1 LWVALALPGLHL
13 LPGLGGDA
21 DASVAISL
29 QSALLGIDD
38 QSTQPADASLLASL
52 RALGINAH
60 GSLSAALSRTQ
71 SAAAFAPLVA
81 QVDVRARDGADV
93 STVSAPPPPPHAPKT
108 VVRVR
113 RPAPPHVV
121 PHVPGTH
128 VTVPP
133 AHPPVTS
140 PPVTTPPVTPPPPA
154 GLPGQTIVFTSTPPG
169 LATVGGPA
177 YIVAATASSGLAVV
191 FSADPSSAGVCT
203 VAGAVVS
210 PVGVGTCTIDADQP
224 GNASHLA
231 APRVQQSFVV
241 NSGAPSPS
249 VQSISF
255 TSSPPPAPVVG
266 SAPYTLAAI
275 ASSGLPVAYSTSPGS
290 ASACTLAADVVS
302 FVGSG
307 TCRIFA
313 DQSGNS
319 VYLAAPQVQQV
330 IVVGRVTQTITFT
343 STPPGTTT
351 VGDPA
356 YIVSAT
362 ASSGLPVVFSAD
374 SSSAGVC
381 TVSGSSVVAVG
392 AGTCVIDANQFGD
405 STYMPAIVQQ
415 SFGVGPGAPSQSVQ
429 TIQFTSSTPAG
440 AVIGGTP
447 YTVTATASSGL
458 AVAFSAAASSAGV
471 CTVSGATV
479 SFVGAG
485 TCTVDAN
492 QAGDASYLAAPQ
504 VRQSFAVGLVA
515 QAISFTSTPP
525 SGALVGDPA
534 YVVSATSSSG
544 LPVIFTADA
553 SSAGVCTV
561 SGSTVSLVG
570 AGTCVIDADQ
580 SGNGTYQAAAQ
591 VQQSFAIATPSLSV
605 QSINFTSAS
614 PSGAAVGGTYA
625 VAATASSGLSVTF
638 SVAPASAG
646 VCTIAGAT
654 VSFVGTGTCT
664 INANQAGD
672 ASYQAAPQVQ
682 QSFAVGLAAQT
693 ISFTSAPPVS
703 PVIGDPAYTVT
714 ATATSGLAVTFSAT
728 AGSAGICTVSGAT
741 VSFIGAGT
749 CTINANQSGNG
760 AYQAAPQVQQS
771 FTVSTPSASP
781 QTINFTSTP
790 PSGVAVGGAPYTVTA
805 TASSGLAVA
814 FSIDAS
820 SAGVCTLAGATV
832 SFVGV
837 GTCTIDANQAGD
849 ASYQA
854 AAQVQQSIAVGV
866 TPQTISF
873 TSPPPGGAV
882 VGDPD
887 YTVAAT
893 ATSGL
898 AVTFTVTAGSAG
910 VCTISGATVTL
921 VGAGTCTINANQ
933 AGNGTYGAAPQVQQS
948 FAVGTPS
955 LSTQTISFTS
965 SAPAGATVGGATYEV
980 SATASSGLA
989 VTFTIA
995 AGSAGVCTIAGS
1007 TVSFVGAGTCTIDAN
1022 QAGNGSYQAAPQVQQ
1037 SFAVTLASQTISF
1050 TSTPPAGAIA
1060 GDPDY
1065 TVSAT
1070 ATSGLPVTFTADASS
1085 AGICTVTGSSVSL
1098 IGTGTCVINANQAGD
1113 AGHQAAPLAQQ
1124 SFSIGGAPAPSV
1136 QSITFTSATPSGATV
1151 GGSTYTV
1158 AATATSGLAVSFSID
1173 ASSAGVCTISGST
1186 VSFVGAGTCTID
1198 ANQAGNGAYQAA
1210 PQVQQSFAV
1219 TLASQT
1225 ISFTSSPPGGADV
1238 GGPTYTVSAT
1248 ASSGLAVTFT
1258 IAAGSAG
1265 VCTISGSVVS
1275 FVGAGTCT
1283 IDANQAGN
1291 GTYQAASQVQ
1301 QSFTVTAPPPPSTQS
1316 ISFTSTPPAAAA
1328 IGGAAYTVSASAS
1341 SGLAVTFTIDASSAG
1356 VCTISG
1362 TTVSFVGAGSC
1373 TIDANQAGN
1382 GSYQAAPQ
1390 VQQSFVVGLASQ
1402 TISFTSSPP
1411 GGADV
1416 GGAPYT
1422 VSATASSGLA
1432 VTFTIAAASAGVCTI
1447 SGSTV
1452 SFVGAGTCTINANQA
1467 GNGTYQAAPQVQ
1479 QSFTVTVPPP
1489 PASPQT
1495 ITFTSTPPPAPAV
1508 GGAGYTV
1515 SASASSGLAVTFT
1528 IDASSA
1534 GVCTI
1539 SGATVSFVGTG
1550 TCTIN
1555 ANQAGNASYQAA
1567 PQEQQS
1573 FGVGLASQ
1581 TISFTSSP
1589 PGGATVGG
1597 PTYTVAATA
1606 SSGLAVTFSIAP
1618 ASAGICSL
1626 SGSVVSFT
1634 GAGTCTVRA
1643 NQAGN
1648 GTYAAAPQAQQS
1660 FTVTSPGPSKS
1671 VQAITFTSTPPS
1683 GAVVGGPSYTVT
1695 ATASSGLAVTF
1706 TRAAASAG
1714 VCNLTGSTVT
1724 LVGAGTCTINAD
1736 QAGDAS
1742 YLPAPQAQQSFTVSL
1757 RSQTIFFLSAPP
1769 ASAVV
1774 GGSTYTV
1781 SAFATSFL
1789 PVTFAVAPASAG
1801 VCTISGSTVSMVG
1814 VGTCVITANQTGN
1827 GTYQAAPQVQ
1837 QSFTVGRGSQTITFT
1852 STPPAVDKN
1861 DPPYTV
1867 TATASSGLAVIFTI
1881 DASSAGVCSISG
1893 STVSF
1898 VGRGTC
1904 IIYANQPGDANW
1916 LPAPQVQQV
1925 FQVKNHTPG

>member
-392 AGTCVIDANQFGD
+392 AGTCVLDANQFGD

-534 YVVSATSSSG
+534 YLVSATSSSG

-965 SAPAGATVGGATYEV
+965 SAPAGATVGGATYDV

-1238 GGPTYTVSAT
+1238 GG
-1248 ASSGLAVTFT
+1248 
-1258 IAAGSAG
+1258 
-1265 VCTISGSVVS
+1265 
-1275 FVGAGTCT
+1275 
-1283 IDANQAGN
+1283 
-1291 GTYQAASQVQ
+1291 
-1301 QSFTVTAPPPPSTQS
+1301 
-1316 ISFTSTPPAAAA
+1316 
-1328 IGGAAYTVSASAS
+1328 
-1341 SGLAVTFTIDASSAG
+1341 
-1356 VCTISG
+1356 
-1362 TTVSFVGAGSC
+1362 
-1373 TIDANQAGN
+1373 
-1382 GSYQAAPQ
+1382 
-1390 VQQSFVVGLASQ
+1390 
-1402 TISFTSSPP
+1402 
-1411 GGADV
+1411 
-1416 GGAPYT
+1416 APYT

-1567 PQEQQS
+1567 PQVQQS

-1742 YLPAPQAQQSFTVSL
+1742 YLPAPQAQQSFTVSV